1 MFKLYLLEEEER
13 CRFQNVGVR
22 KCQRSRIIYN
32 RYFSFLFGKF
42 DFD

>member
-1 MFKLYLLEEEER
+1 MFKLYLSEEQER
-13 CRFQNVGVR
+13 CRFQNV
-22 KCQRSRIIYN
+22 IIYN